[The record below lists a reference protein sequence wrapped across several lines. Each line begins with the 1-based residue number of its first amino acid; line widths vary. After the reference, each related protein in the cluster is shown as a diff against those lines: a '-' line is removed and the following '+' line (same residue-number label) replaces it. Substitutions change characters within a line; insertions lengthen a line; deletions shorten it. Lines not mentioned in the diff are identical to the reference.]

1 MNATPYGLCRSLA
14 TISLAALPAV
24 ALAGGPEGNN
34 ASIFPTQC
42 STAPATTCT
51 TDSDCPSGGRCKIVR
66 SGPSLNGWVTIIADN
81 FPSNN
86 FSTSDRPVV
95 TVMFELRVAKQRR
108 FFSKTFQTSSGTGW
122 PEVGEWFAFD
132 EDELGS
138 PPDPNSEDDVH
149 DLLAERS
156 NVPNWK
162 FIRPC
167 FGLKPVGDAILEV
180 AQAAFPKHDFTG
192 ETPVFTKLAARRSDS
207 NAQDTF
213 SADLGRVGRYKAKVS
228 FITLTASD
236 PDCTEG

>member
-1 MNATPYGLCRSLA
+1 MNAMPNRLRAALA
-14 TISLAALPAV
+14 TIALASLPTAV
-24 ALAGGPEGNN
+24 TAGGPEGNN

-42 STAPATTCT
+42 TSAPATSCT
-51 TDSDCPSGGRCKIVR
+51 TDSDCPGSGKCRLVR
-66 SGPSLNGWVTIIADN
+66 SGPSLNGWITVIADN

-95 TVMFELRVAKQRR
+95 TVLFEVNVGGQRR
-108 FFSKTFQTSSGTGW
+108 FFSKAFQTSSGTGW

-132 EDELGS
+132 ENESDV

-167 FGLKPVGDAILEV
+167 FGLKPVGDAILQV
-180 AQAAFPKHDFTG
+180 AQDAFPSHDFSG
-192 ETPVFTKLAARRSDS
+192 ETPVITKLRRRHSDA

-213 SADLGRVGRYKAKVS
+213 SADIGRVGRYKTKIS
-228 FITLTASD
+228 FVTLTSSD